1 MSWLCLSLMSMVQE
15 HRSVQE
21 DDSEDASGPLLVQKL
36 EVRMY
41 INI

>member
-1 MSWLCLSLMSMVQE
+1 MVQE
-15 HRSVQE
+15 HRSVQ